1 MVKRRSQVPVT
12 PTPRA
17 RRTTARRAKVAERW
31 LVLRVVLH
39 SQADV
44 DSSDGPGRDLLM
56 RTSHSFAE
64 LAAAIDRAFARWDR
78 SHLHEFRFA
87 DGRRIGKADTDEVG
101 DREDELDERAE
112 TLGMADLKVGA
123 SFEYVFDLGTGWEH
137 VCTVLQ
143 ADVDPNTVYGG
154 PPAEIVPIFGWGS
167 IPDQYGRATP
177 EGEDDDLA

>member
-1 MVKRRSQVPVT
+1 MLQGQTDEDPV
-12 PTPRA
+12 
-17 RRTTARRAKVAERW
+17 
-31 LVLRVVLH
+31 
-39 SQADV
+39 
-44 DSSDGPGRDLLM
+44 DGPGRDLLV

-64 LAAAIDRAFARWDR
+64 LATAIDRAFARWDL

-87 DGRRIGKADTDEVG
+87 DGRRIGMADTDEFG
-101 DREDELDERAE
+101 DREEDLDERVE
-112 TLGMADLKVGA
+112 TLGTADLKVGA

-143 ADVDPNTVYGG
+143 ADVDPKTVYGG